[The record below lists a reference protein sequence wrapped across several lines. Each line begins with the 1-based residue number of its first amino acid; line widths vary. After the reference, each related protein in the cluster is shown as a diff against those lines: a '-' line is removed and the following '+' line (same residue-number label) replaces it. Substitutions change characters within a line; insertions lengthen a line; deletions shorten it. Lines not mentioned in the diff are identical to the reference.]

1 MSMNIQIGHIARHTP
16 RGAGAQGREAAVA
29 DVAQDLLLAHM
40 HEAGILG
47 NLAIKGGTAIRKLYA
62 GNEGRF
68 SLDLDFAAFGA
79 DPTDA
84 GELFVMEADGLS
96 IGPFTYGVAER
107 RGKWSISFGSP
118 FVENATLASKLD
130 FSPQPW
136 LGPAVKGWVPMPI
149 HAQYGFA
156 LPEVP
161 TVRLEE
167 NIAEKVARLNRTT
180 TARDMYDLRWI
191 MANSVIAATVDKALV
206 RRLAVLKIWVDT
218 NGMHAGD
225 VFWKPGH
232 QGSVFDPASWLR
244 ERDESEFDPEDI
256 GALAIP
262 RPSAREMSDT
272 VRERFAFLAD
282 LDADELEIAQSDP
295 RSRSL
300 VIKTMSSLPGKT
312 FDAET
317 LF

>member
-16 RGAGAQGREAAVA
+16 RGAGAQGREAAVV

-79 DPTDA
+79 DPADA

-107 RGKWSISFGSP
+107 RGKWSISFDSP

-136 LGPAVKGWVPMPI
+136 LAPATKGWVPMPI
-149 HAQYGFA
+149 HVQYGFA

-161 TVRLEE
+161 TVRIEE

-191 MANSVIAATVDKALV
+191 MTNPALAPTIDKALV

-218 NGMHAGD
+218 NGMHASNA
-225 VFWKPGH
+225 FWKPSH
-232 QGSVFDPASWLR
+232 QGSVFDPAHWLR

-256 GALAIP
+256 GALAVP
-262 RPSAREMSDT
+262 RPSAKEMSDA

-295 RSRSL
+295 RSRSV
-300 VIKTMSSLPGKT
+300 VIKAMSSLPNKT
-312 FDAET
+312 FNAET